1 MHGQMAETTKEE
13 VDGGN
18 EVNDPSEWDEDAT
31 KGLKNGGEQMESPV
45 KEKSLGVLKSF
56 KRSLKGF
63 SPKTQK
69 DKRSENTDDQSSN
82 SPLRPTHSPSL
93 SRGSPS
99 QSSFQTPKTEKNS
112 LTRTMS
118 DSAVEIT
125 GSLTRRGLSI
135 RQSLGLGT
143 KKYKQEPLEPVTE
156 AMTLSEGKT
165 EVVDTVL
172 ELRDTYTLPEIPP
185 MPLSVMEINKL
196 IVSDHLEEA
205 YVNLLSLRLELQ
217 REHQAL
223 DQEDYPIELV
233 NKEKDLSLLYGT
245 LRNKMSAIVRNFSAL
260 TLRNKEQLVYVAYII
275 LEEEKRQGETGAM
288 QGWRD
293 AWRDAVLNGVRDTLK
308 KVPLDSREQN
318 ASWLAVHLGLLGK
331 AVVEDLG
338 KVKTELLS
346 SYPADFNVFETYVS
360 CHHEAVGEHLKRLL
374 EKVTE
379 LKDYYALLD
388 FIIHRYP
395 SEKIMGSSSLLP
407 ELKEDQRTLPV
418 DKDFLNQIKDKYCA
432 RLQAD
437 MKTSLNRIIDL
448 ENEESWKEK
457 RKPVIDEGIYS
468 SHIDMDIWTNI
479 KGHVQ
484 GSRRIDVNLEQK
496 VVRSCLEELKIFP
509 KRFESAFV
517 EWSSP
522 LSNSSLWAEY
532 HISYINSFSALK
544 EHMESY
550 KDTCPIQLELVQKEI
565 DRLTTSLSQAVM
577 ENFKT
582 DVKPF
587 LRRQM
592 TGKWFSFDDDFLQ
605 LIRRTKTLSEQ
616 SKYMTPKHKQA
627 FVNEAHFFLV
637 KEYVSQLMK
646 NNYSCKNRKNETA
659 ATKIT
664 NQWEELK
671 EIFQDMNSSLD
682 WLNPVGNQLSDII
695 GCKKSDVIRNLEP
708 LVDNYPDI
716 MKSHLS
722 AVLYFRGII
731 RGREKHTILQRLAE
745 LKQRTENTGNRE
757 QALFSEIQAAVN
769 TDCLAGTPFSCLSFI
784 VPDS

>member
-1 MHGQMAETTKEE
+1 MDGQMADTTKEE
-13 VDGGN
+13 VDGVK
-18 EVNDPSEWDEDAT
+18 EVNDKSEWDVDAT
-31 KGLKNGGEQMESPV
+31 EGLKNGGEPMESLV
-45 KEKSLGVLKSF
+45 KDKSRGVLKSF
-56 KRSLKGF
+56 RRSLKVL

-82 SPLRPTHSPSL
+82 SSLQPPHSPNSADETTGTLARRTL
-93 SRGSPS
+93 S
-99 QSSFQTPKTEKNS
+99 F
-112 LTRTMS
+112 
-118 DSAVEIT
+118 
-125 GSLTRRGLSI
+125 

-143 KKYKQEPLEPVTE
+143 KKYKQDPLEPVTE
-156 AMTLSEGKT
+156 AMTLSEEQT
-165 EVVDTVL
+165 EVTDTVL
-172 ELRDTYTLPEIPP
+172 ELRDTYTLPEIPS
-185 MPLSVMEINKL
+185 MPLSVMEINRM
-196 IVSDHLEEA
+196 IENAHLEEA

-217 REHQAL
+217 RERQAL

-233 NKEKDLSLLYGT
+233 NKEKDLILLYGT
-245 LRNKMSAIVRNFSAL
+245 LRNKMFAIVHKSSDVNSL
-260 TLRNKEQLVYVAYII
+260 NKEQLVYVATII
-275 LEEEKRQGETGAM
+275 VEEEKREGESGAM
-288 QGWRD
+288 QGWRE
-293 AWRDAVLNGVRDTLK
+293 AWRDAVLNGVRDSLK

-331 AVVEDLG
+331 AVVEDLER
-338 KVKTELLS
+338 VKTELLS
-346 SYPADFNVFETYVS
+346 SYPAELNVFETYVS
-360 CHHEAVGEHLKRLL
+360 CHHKAVGEHLKRLL

-407 ELKEDQRTLPV
+407 ELKEDQRGLPV

-448 ENEESWKEK
+448 ENEEMWREK
-457 RKPVIDEGIYS
+457 RKPVIDEGICS

-484 GSRRIDVNLEQK
+484 GARRIDVNLEQK
-496 VVRSCLEELKIFP
+496 VVCSCLEELKTFP

-522 LSNSSLWAEY
+522 LSNSLLWAEY

-550 KDTCPIQLELVQKEI
+550 KDTSPIQLELVQKEI

-592 TGKWFSFDDDFLQ
+592 TGKWFSFDEDFSQ
-605 LIRRTKTLSEQ
+605 LISRTKTLSEQ

-627 FVNEAHFFLV
+627 FVNEAHFFVV

-646 NNYSCKNRKNETA
+646 NNYSCKNSKNETA
-659 ATKIT
+659 ATKMT

-682 WLNPVGNQLSDII
+682 WLHPVGNQLSNII
-695 GCKKSDVIRNLEP
+695 GCKKSDVIHNLQP

-716 MKSHLS
+716 GKGHLS

-731 RGREKHTILQRLAE
+731 RGREKHAILQRLAE
-745 LKQRTENTGNRE
+745 LKQRTGNTGNRE
-757 QALFSEIQAAVN
+757 QALFSEIQATVN
-769 TDCLAGTPFSCLSFI
+769 TDCLAGTPFSCLSI
-784 VPDS
+784 VQES

>member
-1 MHGQMAETTKEE
+1 MAETTKEE

-18 EVNDPSEWDEDAT
+18 KVNDPPEWDEDTT
-31 KGLKNGGEQMESPV
+31 KGLKNGGEQMESLV
-45 KEKSLGVLKSF
+45 KEKSLGVLKTF
-56 KRSLKGF
+56 RRSLKGF

-82 SPLRPTHSPSL
+82 SPLRPPHSP
-93 SRGSPS
+93 
-99 QSSFQTPKTEKNS
+99 N
-112 LTRTMS
+112 
-118 DSAVEIT
+118 SAVEIT
-125 GSLTRRGLSI
+125 GSLARRGASI

-156 AMTLSEGKT
+156 AMTLPEEQT
-165 EVVDTVL
+165 EVVDRVL
-172 ELRDTYTLPEIPP
+172 ELRDTYTLPEIPH
-185 MPLSVMEINKL
+185 MPLSVMEINRL
-196 IVSDHLEEA
+196 IEKEHLEEA
-205 YVNLLSLRLELQ
+205 YVNLLSLRLEFQ
-217 REHQAL
+217 RERQAL
-223 DQEDYPIELV
+223 EQEDYPIEVV
-233 NKEKDLSLLYGT
+233 NKEKDLGLLCGT
-245 LRNKMSAIVRNFSAL
+245 LKNKMSAIVHNSSAL
-260 TLRNKEQLVYVAYII
+260 PLHNKELLVYVSYII
-275 LEEEKRQGETGAM
+275 LEEEKRQGEPGAM
-288 QGWRD
+288 EGWRE
-293 AWRDAVLNGVRDTLK
+293 AWKEAVLNGVRDTLK
-308 KVPLDSREQN
+308 NVPLDSREQN

-331 AVVEDLG
+331 AVVEDLER
-338 KVKTELLS
+338 VKTELLS
-346 SYPADFNVFETYVS
+346 SYPADFNVLETYVS

-374 EKVTE
+374 LNVTE

-395 SEKIMGSSSLLP
+395 SEKIMGSSSLQP
-407 ELKEDQRTLPV
+407 ELKEDQRALPLN
-418 DKDFLNQIKDKYCA
+418 KDFLNQIKDKYCA

-448 ENEESWKEK
+448 EKEEMWNEK
-457 RKPVIDEGIYS
+457 RTPEIDEGIYS

-496 VVRSCLEELKIFP
+496 VVRSCLEELKNFP

-522 LSNSSLWAEY
+522 LSNSFLWAEY
-532 HISYINSFSALK
+532 YISYINSFSALK

-565 DRLTTSLSQAVM
+565 DRLTSSLSRAVM

-592 TGKWFSFDDDFLQ
+592 TGKWFSFDEDFLQ
-605 LIRRTKTLSEQ
+605 LIRRTKILSEQ
-616 SKYMTPKHKQA
+616 IKCMIPKHKQA
-627 FVNEAHFFLV
+627 FVNEVHFFVV

-646 NNYSCKNRKNETA
+646 NNYLCKNRKNETA
-659 ATKIT
+659 ATKIK

-671 EIFQDMNSSLD
+671 EIFRDMNSTLG
-682 WLNPVGNQLSDII
+682 WLHPVGNQLSDII
-695 GCKKSDVIRNLEP
+695 GCKKSDVKNNLKP

-716 MKSHLS
+716 RKAHLS

-731 RGREKHTILQRLAE
+731 RGREKHIILQRLVE
-745 LKQRTENTGNRE
+745 LKQKTGSAGNRE

-769 TDCLAGTPFSCLSFI
+769 TDCLAGTPFSCMSFI
-784 VPDS
+784 GPER

>member
-1 MHGQMAETTKEE
+1 MDGQMADTTKEE
-13 VDGGN
+13 VDGVN
-18 EVNDPSEWDEDAT
+18 EVDDTSEFDVDAT
-31 KGLKNGGEQMESPV
+31 KGLKNGGEPMESLV
-45 KEKSLGVLKSF
+45 KEKSLGVF
-56 KRSLKGF
+56 KTFRRSLILLG
-63 SPKTQK
+63 PKTQK

-82 SPLRPTHSPSL
+82 SPLQPPHSQNSADETTGTLARKTL
-93 SRGSPS
+93 S
-99 QSSFQTPKTEKNS
+99 F
-112 LTRTMS
+112 
-118 DSAVEIT
+118 
-125 GSLTRRGLSI
+125 
-135 RQSLGLGT
+135 RQSLRLGP

-156 AMTLSEGKT
+156 AMTLSEEQT
-165 EVVDTVL
+165 EVTNTVL
-172 ELRDTYTLPEIPP
+172 ELRDTYTLPEIPS
-185 MPLSVMEINKL
+185 MPLSVMEINRMIEKE
-196 IVSDHLEEA
+196 HLEEA

-217 REHQAL
+217 REHKAL

-233 NKEKDLSLLYGT
+233 NKEKDLILLYGT
-245 LRNKMSAIVRNFSAL
+245 LRNKIFAIVHNSSDVN
-260 TLRNKEQLVYVAYII
+260 TLNKEQLVYVATII
-275 LEEEKRQGETGAM
+275 LEEEKRQGEPGAM
-288 QGWRD
+288 QGWRE
-293 AWRDAVLNGVRDTLK
+293 AWRDAVLNVVRDTLK
-308 KVPLDSREQN
+308 KVPLDSSEQN

-346 SYPADFNVFETYVS
+346 SYPPEFNVFETYVS

-388 FIIHRYP
+388 FIIHHYP
-395 SEKIMGSSSLLP
+395 SEKIMGNSSLLP
-407 ELKEDQRTLPV
+407 ELKEDQRALPL

-448 ENEESWKEK
+448 ENEEMWREK
-457 RKPVIDEGIYS
+457 RKPVIDEGICS
-468 SHIDMDIWTNI
+468 SHIDMDIWTHI

-484 GSRRIDVNLEQK
+484 GARRIDVNLEQK
-496 VVRSCLEELKIFP
+496 VVCSCLEELETFP

-517 EWSSP
+517 EWSSS
-522 LSNSSLWAEY
+522 LSNSLLWAEY

-550 KDTCPIQLELVQKEI
+550 KDTCPIQLELVQEEI
-565 DRLTTSLSQAVM
+565 DRLTTSLIQAVM

-592 TGKWFSFDDDFLQ
+592 TRKWFSFDEDFSK
-605 LIRRTKTLSEQ
+605 LISRIKTLSEQ

-627 FVNEAHFFLV
+627 FVNEAHFFVV

-646 NNYSCKNRKNETA
+646 NNYSCKNSKNETA
-659 ATKIT
+659 STKMK

-682 WLNPVGNQLSDII
+682 WLHPVGNQLSNII
-695 GCKKSDVIRNLEP
+695 GCKKSDVICNLQP

-716 MKSHLS
+716 GKGHLS

-731 RGREKHTILQRLAE
+731 RGREKQTILQRLAE
-745 LKQRTENTGNRE
+745 LKQRTGNTGNRE
-757 QALFSEIQAAVN
+757 QALFSEIQATVN
-769 TDCLAGTPFSCLSFI
+769 TDCLAGTPFSCLSFT

>member
-1 MHGQMAETTKEE
+1 MDGQMAETTKEE

-56 KRSLKGF
+56 RRSLKGF

-69 DKRSENTDDQSSN
+69 DKSLENTDDQSSN
-82 SPLRPTHSPSL
+82 SPLQPPQSP
-93 SRGSPS
+93 
-99 QSSFQTPKTEKNS
+99 N
-112 LTRTMS
+112 
-118 DSAVEIT
+118 SAVEIT
-125 GSLTRRGLSI
+125 GTLARRGASI

-156 AMTLSEGKT
+156 AMTLSEEQT

-172 ELRDTYTLPEIPP
+172 ELSDTYTLPEIPP

-196 IVSDHLEEA
+196 IETEHLEEA

-245 LRNKMSAIVRNFSAL
+245 LKNKMSAIVRNSS
-260 TLRNKEQLVYVAYII
+260 TLPSHNKELLVYVAYII
-275 LEEEKRQGETGAM
+275 LEEEKRWGAM
-288 QGWRD
+288 QGWRE
-293 AWRDAVLNGVRDTLK
+293 AWKDAVLNGVRDSLK
-308 KVPLDSREQN
+308 KVPLDSREKN

-331 AVVEDLG
+331 AVVEDLQR
-338 KVKTELLS
+338 VKTELLS

-395 SEKIMGSSSLLP
+395 SEKLMGSISLRP
-407 ELKEDQRTLPV
+407 ELKEDQRALPV

-448 ENEESWKEK
+448 ENEEMWKEK
-457 RKPVIDEGIYS
+457 RKPMINEGIYC

-484 GSRRIDVNLEQK
+484 GSRRIDVNLEQN
-496 VVRSCLEELKIFP
+496 VVCSCLEELKTFL

-522 LSNSSLWAEY
+522 LSSSSLWAEY

-550 KDTCPIQLELVQKEI
+550 KNTCPIQLELVQKEI

-577 ENFKT
+577 KNFKT

-592 TGKWFSFDDDFLQ
+592 TGKWFSFDEDFLQ
-605 LIRRTKTLSEQ
+605 LIHKTETLSEQ

-627 FVNEAHFFLV
+627 FVNEAHFFVV

-664 NQWEELK
+664 NQWEKLK

-682 WLNPVGNQLSDII
+682 WLHPVGNQLSNII
-695 GCKKSDVIRNLEP
+695 GCKKSDVKRNLQP
-708 LVDNYPDI
+708 LVENYPDI
-716 MKSHLS
+716 RKGHLS

-731 RGREKHTILQRLAE
+731 RGREKHAILQKLAE
-745 LKQRTENTGNRE
+745 LKQRTGNTGNRE

-784 VPDS
+784 GPDS